1 MLEERQ
7 IDVEDIEQEIDTVDG
22 RKSYV
27 CYVNALTLDTHDFIL
42 QYVRHREAKTYLPK
56 SPVSQITSA
65 TNKPLPSPT
74 FPFPCI

>member
-7 IDVEDIEQEIDTVDG
+7 IDVEDIEQATDTVDG
-22 RKSYV
+22 RKSCV

-42 QYVRHREAKTYLPK
+42 QYVRHREAKTYMPK
-56 SPVSQITSA
+56 SPVSQITPA
-65 TNKPLPSPT
+65 MNKLLPYPT

>member
-27 CYVNALTLDTHDFIL
+27 CYVNAM
-42 QYVRHREAKTYLPK
+42 
-56 SPVSQITSA
+56 S
-65 TNKPLPSPT
+65 N
-74 FPFPCI
+74 